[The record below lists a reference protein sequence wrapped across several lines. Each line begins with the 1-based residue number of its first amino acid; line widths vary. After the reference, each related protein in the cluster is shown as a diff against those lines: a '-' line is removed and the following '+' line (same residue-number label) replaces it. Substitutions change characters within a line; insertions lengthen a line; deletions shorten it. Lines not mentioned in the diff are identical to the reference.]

1 MIFFVDTVFDR
12 LKIMYALIL
21 KDLRSYTHSR
31 KYRIIQFI
39 ILAVLTLL
47 LFGATVEFYAQGI
60 NKQQVG
66 KAIGVGKQTY
76 TFFIVCLFMSLFS
89 VPTHAVEAVY
99 MERSATSIKDHQ
111 NRRGENGA
119 MLALTPLPN
128 WKILG
133 GKLAAVV
140 IWALWGIGLT
150 IPLFALSSYIGGL
163 AAAQLIKSGMVILVS
178 CIFFTMIGIG
188 FALWHSGP
196 RAKGIS
202 YGFILA
208 ITFFPLF
215 PITPFNA
222 IPMFDILSPLCA
234 LLSILQSD
242 APYLWIWNVCLFCGL
257 CFAIFPV
264 LCRRVP

>member
-1 MIFFVDTVFDR
+1 MCV
-12 LKIMYALIL
+12 LIL

-47 LFGATVEFYAQGI
+47 LFGATVEFFAQGI

-66 KAIGVGKQTY
+66 NAIGVGKQTY
-76 TFFIVCLFMSLFS
+76 TLFIICLFMSLFS
-89 VPTHAVEAVY
+89 VPKHAVEAVY
-99 MERSATSIKDHQ
+99 MERSGTSVNDHQ
-111 NRRGENGA
+111 NRREENGA

-140 IWALWGIGLT
+140 IWALWGIWLT

-163 AAAQLIKSGMVILVS
+163 EALQLIKSGIVILVS
-178 CIFFTMIGIG
+178 CIFFTLVGIG
-188 FALWHSGP
+188 FALWHSDTS
-196 RAKGIS
+196 AKGIS
-202 YGFILA
+202 FGFILA
-208 ITFFPLF
+208 ITFLPLF
-215 PITPFNA
+215 PIAPFNV

-242 APYLWIWNVCLFCGL
+242 GTYLWIWNVCLL
-257 CFAIFPV
+257 CVLCLAIFPV
-264 LCRRVP
+264 LCRRMP